1 MFEMALM
8 EENFETQE
16 YKINLGPAH
25 PSTHG
30 VFRAVLTLNGEKI
43 VKLENNIGYLHRGI
57 EKLAENRTYSQFA
70 ALTPRID
77 YLAGALNNWGY
88 VVTVEKLMEIEVPE
102 RAEYIRV
109 IIGELQRIAS
119 HLIAVSST
127 CIDLGATTAWMYGF
141 AGRERVLD
149 LIEMVTGSRMMPA
162 FYTIGGV
169 MDDLPSEF
177 IPKAKEVIADLLERF
192 NDVEG
197 MVAGNEIFRSR
208 TIGVGVITP
217 EKAIEYGITGPN
229 LRTTGNPYDLRK
241 IAPYSVYDKFDFDV
255 PVRKNGDSL
264 DRFSIRFAEM
274 RQSIRIIEQAMEV
287 LPEGPITAKVPKVIK
302 PPVGEV
308 YNQIE
313 SAKGILGYYIVSDGS
328 TKPYRLHVHSPSFIN
343 IGIFEEIAI
352 GADVQDF
359 IATLASFDICLGEI
373 DR

>member
-1 MFEMALM
+1 MSLM
-8 EENFETQE
+8 EQDFETQE
-16 YKINLGPAH
+16 FKLNLGPAH

-30 VFRAVLTLNGEKI
+30 VFRAVLTLSGEEI
-43 VKLENNIGYLHRGI
+43 IKLENNIGYLHRGI
-57 EKLAENRTYSQFA
+57 EKLAESRTYPQFA
-70 ALTPRID
+70 ALTPRLD

-88 VVTVEKLMEIEVPE
+88 VITVEKLMEIQVPQ

-141 AGRERVLD
+141 SAREQILD

-169 MDDLPSEF
+169 MEDLPSDF
-177 IPKAKEVIADLLERF
+177 SAAAKKSIPEILDRVNDLY
-192 NDVEG
+192 G
-197 MVAGNEIFRSR
+197 MVAGNEIFMAR
-208 TIGVGVITP
+208 TKGVGIITP

-229 LRTTGNPYDLRK
+229 LRTTGKPYDLRK
-241 IAPYSVYDKFDFDV
+241 ITPYSVYDKLDFEV
-255 PVRKNGDSL
+255 PVLKNGDCH
-264 DRFSIRFAEM
+264 DRFSIRIMEIK
-274 RQSIRIIEQAMEV
+274 QSLRMIEQAITD
-287 LPEGPITAKVPKVIK
+287 LPEGPITAKVPKMIK

-343 IGIFEEIAI
+343 IGIFQDIAV
-352 GADVQDF
+352 GMNVQDF

>member
-1 MFEMALM
+1 MALF
-8 EENFETQE
+8 EENLETQE
-16 YKINLGPAH
+16 YKLNLGPAH

-30 VFRAVLTLNGEKI
+30 VFRAVLTLNGEEI

-57 EKLAENRTYSQFA
+57 EKLAENRTYTQFA
-70 ALTPRID
+70 ALTPRLD

-109 IIGELQRIAS
+109 IVGELQRIAS
-119 HLIAVSST
+119 HLIAISSC

-141 AGRERVLD
+141 AGREEILD
-149 LIEMVTGSRMMPA
+149 LLEMITGSRMMPA

-169 MDDLPSEF
+169 MDDLPPEF
-177 IPKAKEVIADLLERF
+177 FPAAKKALADLIDRI
-192 NDVEG
+192 NDVDG
-197 MVAGNEIFRSR
+197 MISGNEIFLAR
-208 TIGVGVITP
+208 TKGIGVITP
-217 EKAIEYGITGPN
+217 EKAIEFGITGPN

-241 IAPYSVYDKFDFDV
+241 IAPYSVYDRFDFDV
-255 PVRKNGDSL
+255 PVLNNGDSF
-264 DRFSIRFAEM
+264 DRFRIRILEI
-274 RQSIRIIEQAMEV
+274 RQSVRIVEQAIAA
-287 LPEGPITAKVPKVIK
+287 LPGGPITAKVPRVIK
-302 PPVGEV
+302 PPAGEV

-328 TKPYRLHVHSPSFIN
+328 IKPYRLHVHSPSFVN
-343 IGIFEEIAI
+343 IGIFSEIAV
-352 GADVQDF
+352 GMSVQDF

>member
-1 MFEMALM
+1 MALM

-177 IPKAKEVIADLLERF
+177 IPKAKEAIADLLERF

-208 TIGVGVITP
+208 TIGIGAITP

-255 PVRKNGDSL
+255 PVRKNGDSF
-264 DRFSIRFAEM
+264 DRFSIRLAEM
-274 RQSIRIIEQAMEV
+274 RQSIRIIEQAMEA